1 MDTDII
7 TNIIIKIVRGIW
19 NKEPKYVAGFLCSF
33 IFIVLFSFISYHIY
47 TIDRNDANSIDD
59 TTDNDKANEFWDQIK
74 QQEDMYVEGKTDRYE
89 WKQND
94 REIDIFIPIPDNV
107 IAKDIKVTFK
117 SNNVVS
123 INIDSANINMID
135 ETHLDLIPYE
145 CVWQLDKNSND
156 NNNNNNN
163 SKCLWITI
171 AKKVTTKQVDYW
183 PGVFKSDIDYT
194 KKAKPSL
201 YNIDKD
207 DPNSLKEAI
216 KSLKSKLSKD
226 NKKNN

>member
-1 MDTDII
+1 MDTDVI
-7 TNIIIKIVRGIW
+7 TNIIIRICQGIW

-33 IFIVLFSFISYHIY
+33 IFIILFSFISYHIY
-47 TIDRNDANSIDD
+47 TIDRNDANSNDD
-59 TTDNDKANEFWDQIK
+59 NTDNDKVNEFWDQIK
-74 QQEDMYVEGKTDRYE
+74 QQEDLYVQGKTDRYE

-94 REIDIFIPIPDNV
+94 REIDIFITIPNNV
-107 IAKDIKVTFK
+107 IAKDIKVIFK
-117 SNNVVS
+117 SNNIIS
-123 INIDSANINMID
+123 INIDSANINMND

-156 NNNNNNN
+156 DDN

-171 AKKVTTKQVDYW
+171 AKKVTTKPVDYW

-207 DPNSLKEAI
+207 DPDSLKEAI
-216 KSLKSKLSKD
+216 RSLKSKLS
-226 NKKNN
+226 NKKTN